1 MAARTRQQEEPEE
14 TDVEAAAAVA
24 PRGEGPGERQA
35 IWIVSRMEAIQGDP
49 DMTLDARDLLANMS
63 TGAQKYLAYLLREG
77 PQDHATAMAFFNA
90 KLTAVEKAAGEVV
103 ETLKRIV
110 DEDG

>member
-1 MAARTRQQEEPEE
+1 MRENWKPSSPVQ
-14 TDVEAAAAVA
+14 V
-24 PRGEGPGERQA
+24 
-35 IWIVSRMEAIQGDP
+35 
-49 DMTLDARDLLANMS
+49 
-63 TGAQKYLAYLLREG
+63 LRL
-77 PQDHATAMAFFNA
+77 TMAFFNA